1 MKTIYSGIV
10 RRYLRLT
17 IRAKMI
23 LGYLPLVVLIIAL
36 SAAHVLRLER
46 IMAINVEIL
55 ERDIP
60 TAEAAGG
67 MIDSLLSQ
75 ELYANRFFILG
86 SAEMREAFA
95 LRGAEFDDSLALLR
109 EKAPP
114 ALAARAEPLD
124 SLHARYERLFE
135 EEFAARPAAG
145 AAREGFRERVRG
157 VQDELIGQLK
167 EIEVA
172 ARKAQEE
179 RTRRMAEMQRST
191 FTLMLTLSALGVLVG
206 AGAALLITRDIARS
220 IGRLRTATAQL
231 AEGKFDELPNLRGQ
245 DELGELSWAFYEM
258 GQKLK
263 ALEEMKLDSSPLTHL
278 PGGLAIENALRARLE
293 HAEPF
298 AFCLIDIDN
307 FKGYNDRYGYSRG
320 NSVLTQAA
328 RIIVEAD
335 QRLGDPKDFVGH
347 IGGDDFVVLT
357 LPERFEAICK
367 EVIARFDGAIP
378 ALYDAEDRERGYIEG
393 ETRQGVQ
400 TRFPFASLS
409 IAVVTNQKAAI
420 DSHIKVSEIA
430 AALKE
435 YAKTI
440 AGSKY
445 IVDRRTTEAGDLSV
459 TGAKER

>member
-1 MKTIYSGIV
+1 
-10 RRYLRLT
+10 
-17 IRAKMI
+17 
-23 LGYLPLVVLIIAL
+23 
-36 SAAHVLRLER
+36 
-46 IMAINVEIL
+46 
-55 ERDIP
+55 
-60 TAEAAGG
+60 
-67 MIDSLLSQ
+67 
-75 ELYANRFFILG
+75 
-86 SAEMREAFA
+86 
-95 LRGAEFDDSLALLR
+95 
-109 EKAPP
+109 
-114 ALAARAEPLD
+114 
-124 SLHARYERLFE
+124 
-135 EEFAARPAAG
+135 
-145 AAREGFRERVRG
+145 

-167 EIEVA
+167 EIEAA
-172 ARKAQEE
+172 ARKSQEE

-220 IGRLRTATAQL
+220 IARLRAATAQL
-231 AEGKFDELPNLRGQ
+231 AEGRFDELPNLRGQ

-298 AFCLIDIDN
+298 AFCLIDVDN
-307 FKGYNDRYGYSRG
+307 FKAYNDRYGYSRG

-328 RIIVEAD
+328 QIIVEAD
-335 QRLGDPKDFVGH
+335 QRLGDPRDFVGH

-357 LPERFEAICK
+357 VPARFEAVCK
-367 EVIARFDGAIP
+367 EIIARFDGAIP

-445 IVDRRTTEAGDLSV
+445 IVDRRTAEAGDLSV